1 MKNQLN
7 NVSAFVPIVENVT
20 NANVH
25 YLMQRRVHDM
35 VTDFTWMI
43 GGPQGSGVETAANIF
58 SQVFSKMGYQIFG
71 KREYYSNIKGEHSYF
86 AVRISDKKIRSSVKG
101 TNMLIAF
108 DAETIFRHADD
119 VLENGIIIYDSTL
132 ENMKTSNVITFE
144 NDFKERLETL
154 LKSKNKENTVKGML
168 ELASENSV
176 KVYSVS
182 FRGLLTELSEK
193 LENPRIKNMSR
204 MFNVLGV
211 SLSLGL
217 LMIPFEKLTESVN
230 SIFSKKKSMA
240 DMNVSAANFA
250 YNHAAANFENNNYK
264 FETKQIEENTILV
277 QGYYGTSIG
286 KIIAGCRFQS
296 YYPITPAT
304 DESNFLET
312 NEILEINEDRP
323 GSTLVVQTEDEISA
337 IGMAIGSSLT
347 GTRSSTCTSGPGFA
361 LMTECLSWAGINEVP
376 VVITFYQR
384 SGPSTGL
391 PTRHGQDDLL
401 CAINSGVGEFPRI
414 VYASGNVSDSFYDT
428 TQMFN
433 YADVFQVPVIHMLD
447 KFIASSVITCERFDE
462 TKVTIDRGKL
472 LEQVSSDDYKRFAYT
487 EDGISPRSKLGLE
500 DGIFWNTGD
509 ESDVYG
515 HISEDPINRIQMM
528 DKRQSRLD
536 NILENIPESEQIVKH
551 SEGDFC
557 IVSWGSTQGPI
568 LDAIEMLKNDGFN
581 IGFVEIKL
589 LHPFPNELLKKSLS
603 NSKTI
608 IDIEANYNGQ
618 LGSLIRQNLQ
628 KDPDYYVLKFTGR
641 PMTCT
646 ELYDT
651 LKKIVNDNAEK
662 KEVLTYGA

>member
-1 MKNQLN
+1 M
-7 NVSAFVPIVENVT
+7 
-20 NANVH
+20 
-25 YLMQRRVHDM
+25 D
-35 VTDFTWMI
+35 TDFTWMI

-86 AVRISDKKIRSSVKG
+86 AVRISDEKIRSSVKG

-119 VLENGIIIYDSTL
+119 ILENGIVIYDSTL
-132 ENMKTSNVITFE
+132 ENFRVSDVITFE
-144 NDFKERLETL
+144 NDFKDRLENL
-154 LKSKNKENTVKGML
+154 LKSKNKEATVKGML
-168 ELASENSV
+168 DLASENGV
-176 KVYSVS
+176 KVHSVS
-182 FRGLLTELSEK
+182 FRSLLSELSEK

-217 LMIPFEKLTESVN
+217 LMIPSEKLTDSVN
-230 SIFSKKKSMA
+230 SIFSKKKSIA
-240 DMNVSAANFA
+240 EINVSAANFA
-250 YNHAAANFENNNYK
+250 YNYAAAK
-264 FETKQIEENTILV
+264 FEHNNLKFATKDIQDNTILV

-286 KIIAGCRFQS
+286 KIISGCRFQS

-347 GTRSSTCTSGPGFA
+347 GVRSATCTSGPGFA

-428 TQMFN
+428 TQVFN
-433 YADVFQVPVIHMLD
+433 YADIFQVPVIHMLD
-447 KFIASSVITCERFDE
+447 KFIASSVTTCERFDE
-462 TKVTIDRGKL
+462 TKVNIDRGKL
-472 LEQVSSDDYKRFAYT
+472 LEEISLDNYNRFAHT

-500 DGIFWNTGD
+500 NGIFWNTGD
-509 ESDVYG
+509 ESDVQG
-515 HISEDPINRIQMM
+515 HISEDPVNRVEKM

-536 NILENIPESEQIVKH
+536 YILEKIPESEQIVQH

-568 LDAIEMLKNDGFN
+568 LDAIEMLKNDGID
-581 IGFVEIKL
+581 IGFIEIKL
-589 LHPFPNELLKKSLS
+589 LHPFPKEVLKKYLS

-608 IDIEANYNGQ
+608 INVEANYNGQ
-618 LGSLIRQNLQ
+618 LGSLIRQNLE
-628 KDPDYYVLKFTGR
+628 KDPDYYILKFTGR

-651 LKKIVNDNAEK
+651 LKKITNNNAQK
-662 KEVLTYGA
+662 REVLTYGA